1 MRDMAKIFIAVVIGL
16 VVIVGA
22 SSVIFSSN
30 PILHNSILNLNNNN
44 NSSADSTG
52 TDVNSNQQDD
62 NNNGNGNHDNP
73 SGNPPTYY
81 LTLPESSVT
90 PVLAFTQKTKVTP
103 TADDANG
110 DGIDDYIQGQALLIV
125 NGKHH
130 YKLMWI
136 SGKPEWHYMYSIIG
150 GKQVNIFDDNDNGT
164 DNNTTNNTTDPDEP
178 EPDPEPNPD
187 PEPTPEPEPEP
198 SSEPDVSDE

>member
-1 MRDMAKIFIAVVIGL
+1 MRDMAKIFVAVVIGL
-16 VVIVGA
+16 LVIVGA

-30 PILHNSILNLNNNN
+30 PVLHNSILNLNNDN

-62 NNNGNGNHDNP
+62 NNGNGDSDNP
-73 SGNPPTYY
+73 SGNPPTYR
-81 LTLPESSVT
+81 LTLSESSVT
-90 PVLAFTQKTKVTP
+90 PVLAFTQKTKVKP

-110 DGIDDYIQGQALLIV
+110 DGIDDYIQGQAILIV

-150 GKQVNIFDDNDNGT
+150 GKRVNIFDDNDNGT

-178 EPDPEPNPD
+178 EPEPDPEPE

-198 SSEPDVSDE
+198 VDSDVSDE